1 MLLKVSEHAYDQC
14 CCPNCTLVLYSG
26 LVFLFFSGVGF
37 SAFSWL
43 LMVFGF
49 LVTSEISTS
58 LS

>member
-1 MLLKVSEHAYDQC
+1 
-14 CCPNCTLVLYSG
+14 
-26 LVFLFFSGVGF
+26 VGF